1 MKTARFVAC
10 PLVAILV
17 FGSAAQAAVSVFST
31 PANTQVGGQPV
42 SAQATFTTGAG
53 TVHIVVQNL
62 ITDPRSVIQNL
73 SALGFILG
81 GGQSAGTLVTSSAN
95 LRSVASNNFTDSGSA
110 ATGWKLESAY
120 NLASVL
126 GLRLCDLCAGADGP
140 AHTLIGGPA
149 GSGGYPN
156 ANGSING
163 NGPHNPFLSG
173 NAVFDLNV
181 TGVTAQTTIS
191 KVRFQFGTADGTN
204 FVDVTTLL
212 AVEDRTW
219 DMVKELYR

>member
-1 MKTARFVAC
+1 
-10 PLVAILV
+10 
-17 FGSAAQAAVSVFST
+17 VSVFST
-31 PANTQVGGQPV
+31 PANTSVGGQPV

-81 GGQSAGTLVTSSAN
+81 GGQSAGSLVSSSAN
-95 LRSVASNNFTDSGSA
+95 LRSVASSNFTDSGA
-110 ATGWKLESAY
+110 ASTGWQLESGY
-120 NLASVL
+120 SLSSVL
-126 GLRLCDLCAGADGP
+126 GLRLCDLCSGAAGP
-140 AHTLIGGPA
+140 AHTLLGAPS

-156 ANGSING
+156 ANASIDG

-173 NAVFDLNV
+173 AAVYDLNV
-181 TGVTAQTTIS
+181 PGVTAQTTVS

-212 AVEDRTW
+212 AVEQRTW
-219 DMVKELYR
+219 DLVKRLYR